1 MMRDSKFV
9 IQDCQ
14 MTFVT
19 VERRILYDNE
29 NKQTPHSVMDESLKN
44 VESENQDTKECVQRH
59 L

>member
-1 MMRDSKFV
+1 
-9 IQDCQ
+9 

-44 VESENQDTKECVQRH
+44 VESKNQDTKEFVQRH